1 MASFCAIPWID
12 VGCSSCQGDHGDG
25 VACTSL
31 PDTPDPCI
39 LQNNSKELYFT
50 SIKKEG
56 ASTHE
61 YLYGFSQ
68 GFHRAAADDKNA
80 KVEGNHRPT
89 SSSATKL
96 R

>member
-1 MASFCAIPWID
+1 MTSIGAIPWID
-12 VGCSSCQGDHGDG
+12 VCCSSCEWYHGDG

-39 LQNNSKELYFT
+39 LENNKELYLT

-56 ASTHE
+56 ASTHD
-61 YLYGFSQ
+61 LYGFSQ

-89 SSSATKL
+89 SSSTKL